1 MSNKHEITYTLGYLH
16 RVTVG
21 VEADNGEAALRIAQ
35 QAFDNGLIWDDTP
48 AMPLLY
54 DDFEENGDGLDWEVQ
69 AVEAFSQ
76 QDPSVK
82 VLQAQRKALEACRA
96 LVAAYAA
103 GEEGDGS
110 VSWEDLDSVHG
121 LARQALALLDDSAMA
136 SARATGPKA
145 RKLAE
150 ADSARPSDASSLP
163 TVADVPLR
171 RIVER
176 LAQLKMWD
184 FDERDAD
191 DDGSLAA
198 KEIDDETDWLD
209 SHILLMTFIR
219 DARRALQSAKPPRL
233 AVVLEVGIVHA
244 VVSDNAVDLAVAVID
259 YDIEGADD
267 DELSSV
273 PQGDGTCVDAVVGCW
288 NATPAAIDLDAVFAA
303 S

>member
-82 VLQAQRKALEACRA
+82 VLQAQQKALEACRA

-103 GEEGDGS
+103 GEDGGAS
-110 VSWEDLDSVHG
+110 VSWEDLDFVHSM
-121 LARQALALLDDSAMA
+121 ARQALALLDDTAMA

-145 RKLAE
+145 RKRAE
-150 ADSARPSDASSLP
+150 ANGVKPRRS
-163 TVADVPLR
+163 VA
-171 RIVER
+171 
-176 LAQLKMWD
+176 
-184 FDERDAD
+184 
-191 DDGSLAA
+191 
-198 KEIDDETDWLD
+198 
-209 SHILLMTFIR
+209 
-219 DARRALQSAKPPRL
+219 
-233 AVVLEVGIVHA
+233 
-244 VVSDNAVDLAVAVID
+244 
-259 YDIEGADD
+259 
-267 DELSSV
+267 
-273 PQGDGTCVDAVVGCW
+273 
-288 NATPAAIDLDAVFAA
+288 
-303 S
+303 